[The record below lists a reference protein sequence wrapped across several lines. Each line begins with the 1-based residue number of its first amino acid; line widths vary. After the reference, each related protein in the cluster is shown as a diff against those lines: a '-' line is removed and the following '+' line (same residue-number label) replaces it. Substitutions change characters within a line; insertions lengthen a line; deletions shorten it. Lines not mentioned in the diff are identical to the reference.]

1 MPNALGLAVWL
12 ALVIAYVAT
21 VVRMSR
27 ETGRAAKADD
37 AALPPRGPTSIDVR
51 AARRRRDVDVALLEP
66 PPLALAPQRRRVD
79 AEAGG
84 GLLERRRL
92 G

>member
-1 MPNALGLAVWL
+1 MSNAVGMLAWLG
-12 ALVIAYVAT
+12 LVIAYAAT
-21 VVRMSR
+21 VWRMSR
-27 ETGRAAKADD
+27 EPRRAL
-37 AALPPRGPTSIDVR
+37 AAGDVELPPRQARALRSIDVR
-51 AARRRRDVDVALLEP
+51 VARRRRAALVEP
-66 PPLALAPQRRRVD
+66 PPLALAPQRGRVD